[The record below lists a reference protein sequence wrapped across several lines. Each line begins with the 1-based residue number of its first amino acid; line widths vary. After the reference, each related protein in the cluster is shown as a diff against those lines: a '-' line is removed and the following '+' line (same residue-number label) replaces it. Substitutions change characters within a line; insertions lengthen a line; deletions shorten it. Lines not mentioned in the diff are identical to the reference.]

1 VNITEVLT
9 RLKHVADQ
17 AGLPFGNQTRI
28 YNSRLAQELG
38 KWAETQD
45 KGDAYH
51 HAAFH
56 AYFAEGKNIGKIP
69 ILTDLARSLH
79 LSGVEAEKVLVER
92 SFREAVDADWS
103 FSRSKG
109 VTAVPTLMLNRQS
122 IVGAQPYGT
131 LEKLMNDNQIRKRN
145 P

>member
-1 VNITEVLT
+1 MKITEVLT
-9 RLKHVADQ
+9 RLKHVADE

-56 AYFAEGKNIGKIP
+56 AYFAEGKNIGKIHV
-69 ILTDLARSLH
+69 LSDLAWSLD

-103 FSRSKG
+103 FSRSQG